1 MGESVEEQPG
11 GAPTGVASAMSAAR
25 ELLAAA
31 EVDAAGIRAEADH
44 YARQR
49 EQEAELLV
57 AKARRILSV
66 AEEKAAGLLVT
77 ARSHGHGLDLDEPV
91 VSVPIDEVT
100 DDQLR
105 RIVAP
110 RAASPMGF
118 DGRLASAI
126 ASAVDR
132 TFSSNSRPAR

>member
-1 MGESVEEQPG
+1 MGVRVEEPPG

-31 EVDAAGIRAEADH
+31 EVDAAGIRAEAH
-44 YARQR
+44 RYARQR

-57 AKARRILSV
+57 AKVRRILSV
-66 AEEKAAGLLVT
+66 AEEKAAGLLLA
-77 ARSHGHGLDLDEPV
+77 ARSHGPVLDSDEPV
-91 VSVPIDEVT
+91 VSVPLDDLT
-100 DDQLR
+100 DDRLR

-132 TFSSNSRPAR
+132 TFPPNSRPAR